1 MHLLPAHN
9 GQTELTAAYL
19 QRQARSL
26 YWRGWPLAEI
36 QRELGIEKYQTLAS
50 WKRRGKWDDANPRQ
64 IIEDRIEAK
73 IASYLDR
80 DDFNEGHMK
89 RVDFLMRMMERSA
102 RIGKYETS
110 GKEGDLNPKIARR
123 NDDAANAKREEKRKN
138 ALTRQHWQALLDD
151 FHEKNFDYQE
161 GWWDQRT
168 QRTRK
173 ILKSRQIGATWYFA
187 REAVAKIA
195 EAVLAGEQPR
205 NQIFLSA
212 SERQALKFR
221 REIVGWVR
229 RVTGVDL
236 TGKIILFDFGNLID
250 DAGEPL
256 ALDQV
261 GLYPIS
267 TNSNTAQGES
277 GDFYFDEFFWVHGF
291 AQLRKVAAAMATHKI
306 YKRTYFST
314 PSTKTH
320 EAYAFWSGEEWN
332 AGKSKARQRAF
343 DTSHKHLKTGAI
355 MPDGSW
361 CQVVTLEDAIAGG
374 LGALVDIE
382 ELRAEASEDEF
393 RNLYECEFVDDTA
406 SSFPWARLAPAR
418 VDTFFKWR
426 DFQPALLDIPGGRP
440 FGDSPVWIGYDPN
453 KQGRDD
459 AALAV
464 VAPPLQ
470 PGTHVFEE
478 WDLAELRD
486 YFDWTPFFRAWELHG
501 TYPKILDDDVVGES
515 ARSLKADADAMLDR
529 IVAEKWFTA
538 RGVAGLWP
546 CARHGDDVV
555 LHDADGETHTVLPFL
570 RQQVKKSRE
579 RANMCLA
586 DFIDPAGDWLGG
598 FAVGIHGIEEHSK
611 RFLADKDDYSD
622 ILLKALADR
631 FAEAFAERLH
641 QHVRTD
647 LWGYAPQEQLTNAAL
662 IKEEYRGIRPAPGYP
677 ACPDH
682 SLKPILFDLLD
693 AEANTG
699 ISLTENFAMYPTS
712 AVSGFYFGHPEA
724 QYFGV
729 ARIGRDQLEDYA
741 ARRNVDIATAERW
754 LRPNLD

>member
-36 QRELGIEKYQTLAS
+36 QRELQIQKYQTLAS
-50 WKRRGKWDDANPRQ
+50 WKRRGKWDDASPRQ

-102 RIGKYETS
+102 RIGKYEAS

-123 NDDAANAKREEKRKN
+123 NDGAANAKREEKRKN
-138 ALTRQHWQALLDD
+138 ALTREQWQALLDD

-161 GWWDQRT
+161 GWWDQRN

-332 AGKSKARQRAF
+332 AGKPKARQRAF
-343 DTSHKHLKTGAI
+343 DTSHKQLKIGAI

-393 RNLYECEFVDDTA
+393 RNLYECEFVDDAA

-440 FGDSPVWIGYDPN
+440 FGDGPVWIGYDPN

-470 PGTHVFEE
+470 PGVGK
-478 WDLAELRD
+478 LRV
-486 YFDWTPFFRAWELHG
+486 
-501 TYPKILDDDVVGES
+501 LDKY
-515 ARSLKADADAMLDR
+515 RLNDR
-529 IVAEKWFTA
+529 DFQ
-538 RGVAGLWP
+538 G
-546 CARHGDDVV
+546 
-555 LHDADGETHTVLPFL
+555 
-570 RQQVKKSRE
+570 Q
-579 RANMCLA
+579 A
-586 DFIDPAGDWLGG
+586 DFIREIYDRYNVTDIAIDTTGHGR
-598 FAVGIHGIEEHSK
+598 AVYELVKRWFPTVRSIE
-611 RFLADKDDYSD
+611 YSVAT
-622 ILLKALADR
+622 KTALVIKGQTLFRSGRVEFDQGWTDVMQ
-631 FAEAFAERLH
+631 AFMA
-641 QHVRTD
+641 
-647 LWGYAPQEQLTNAAL
+647 
-662 IKEEYRGIRPAPGYP
+662 IRPTTTGSGRGVTYTAGRN
-677 ACPDH
+677 AQIGHADIAWA
-682 SLKPILFDLLD
+682 ILHAFSNEPLDIAAD
-693 AEANTG
+693 AEGLGT
-699 ISLTENFAMYPTS
+699 
-712 AVSGFYFGHPEA
+712 A
-724 QYFGV
+724 QVVFS
-729 ARIGRDQLEDYA
+729 D
-741 ARRNVDIATAERW
+741 
-754 LRPNLD
+754 